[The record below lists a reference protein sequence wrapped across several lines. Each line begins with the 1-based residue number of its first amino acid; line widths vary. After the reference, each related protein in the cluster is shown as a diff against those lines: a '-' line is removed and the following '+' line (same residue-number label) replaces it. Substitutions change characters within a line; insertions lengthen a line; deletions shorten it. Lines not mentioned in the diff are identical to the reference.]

1 LYLQG
6 TPVAQRVGSPMPD
19 IAYLLATGERL
30 RRFHR
35 LLTENGLG
43 DGYEAS
49 HTRLALE
56 CLATTHTRLT
66 FLNQGSLKPLAAPV
80 SQAAADQLYLDTVRK
95 LVDGL
100 GRVLT
105 ADEKSADLTKRTVA
119 QLWGRSAAEP
129 R

>member
-1 LYLQG
+1 
-6 TPVAQRVGSPMPD
+6 MPG
-19 IAYLLATGERL
+19 IASLLATGERL

-35 LLTENGLG
+35 LLADNGLG

-66 FLNQGSLKPLAAPV
+66 LLNQGNLKPLAAPV

-95 LVDGL
+95 LVDGMGKL
-100 GRVLT
+100 LAT
-105 ADEKSADLTKRTVA
+105 YETSPDATNRTVA